1 MAAEY
6 CYFMLEFG
14 FGVFQIF
21 MVYRKSIDNLN
32 FYFSLVFNLTV
43 NLANSNGSKLLRLD
57 FIVISLDEYR

>member
-1 MAAEY
+1 
-6 CYFMLEFG
+6 MLEFG

-57 FIVISLDEYR
+57 FIAISLDEYR